1 MFILPVGHDEDTL
14 RRWPWVSITIGALC
28 ILVFLGLLFSEAK
41 AEEAALG
48 AARRVFE
55 YAADK
60 PYLVVDEDLLFGE
73 TAALGD
79 EAEPGVWWNGPEEE
93 VPDGREIRRQQA
105 ELDRLTSRWRR
116 LTEEVPMRALGLVP
130 AELSL
135 PRLVSHMFVHAGL
148 LHLLGNLFFFWLL
161 APPLED
167 VWGRPLFAAFFLAAG
182 IVAGILWVARYPNS
196 NETVVG
202 ASGAIAGLMGAFM
215 VRFWRTRIRFVGF
228 LWVTLKIYAGSFKA
242 PAWIMLGLWFVR
254 ELAFAS
260 LFEPHATGG
269 GGVATRAHL
278 YGFGFG
284 ALAAA
289 GIGAFRVEQRWIRPR
304 LLAAT
309 GELEQP
315 ALELAF
321 EHEREGRPEEAW
333 RLVEDEVRS
342 RPGNLDAVLYWWGL
356 ATKSGREREV
366 AGPLVGVIRGELQRG
381 QADLAW
387 QHFVELRQRL
397 PDYETPPGIKVGLAE
412 ALVEV
417 PECAPDVVDLLVAA
431 RAELGSS
438 APPALMARLARTS
451 ARAGL
456 PGAASLCARVAADAG
471 LPESVR
477 AELRELAGAVASSAP
492 AGGPAHE
499 KGENR

>member
-1 MFILPVGHDEDTL
+1 M
-14 RRWPWVSITIGALC
+14 SITIAGLC
-28 ILVFLGLLFSEAK
+28 ILVFIWLLVFEEK
-41 AEEAALG
+41 AEQAATEAA
-48 AARRVFE
+48 REVFE
-55 YAADK
+55 YAADN
-60 PYLVVDEDLLFGE
+60 PQLVVDEDLLFGE
-73 TAALGD
+73 TAALEY
-79 EAEPGVWWNGPEEE
+79 EAELGGWWASPEQGPDE
-93 VPDGREIRRQQA
+93 REIRRQQA

-130 AELSL
+130 AEVTLS
-135 PRLVSHMFVHAGL
+135 RLVSHVFVHAGL

-182 IVAGILWVARYPNS
+182 MVAGILWVARYPNS

-228 LWVTLKIYAGSFKA
+228 VWVTLRIYAGSFKA

-254 ELAFAS
+254 ELMFAS
-260 LFEPHATGG
+260 LFEPHVVGG

-289 GIGAFRVEQRWIRPR
+289 AIGAFRVEQRWIRPR

-309 GELEQP
+309 GELEQTS
-315 ALELAF
+315 LELAF
-321 EHEREGRPEEAW
+321 EHERAGRPEEAW
-333 RLVEDEVRS
+333 RLIEDEVKS
-342 RPGNLDAVLYWWGL
+342 RPGNLDAVLYWWDL
-356 ATKSGREREV
+356 ASKSGREREV
-366 AGPLVGVIRGELQRG
+366 AGPLVGVIRGELQHG

-387 QHFVELRQRL
+387 QHFVDLRQRL

-412 ALVEV
+412 ALVGDPV
-417 PECAPDVVDLLVAA
+417 CAPDVADLLVAA
-431 RAELGSS
+431 RAQLGGS
-438 APPALMARLARTS
+438 ASPALMARLARTS

-456 PGAASLCARVAADAG
+456 PGAAALCARVAAGPD

-477 AELRELAGAVASSAP
+477 AELRQLAGAAASSAP
-492 AGGPAHE
+492 AAAPAHD